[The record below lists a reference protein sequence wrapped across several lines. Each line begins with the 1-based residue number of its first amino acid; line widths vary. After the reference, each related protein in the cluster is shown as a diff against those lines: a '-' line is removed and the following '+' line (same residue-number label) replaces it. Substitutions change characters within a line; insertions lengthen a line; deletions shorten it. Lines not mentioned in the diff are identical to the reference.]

1 MNEDL
6 NSIKSY
12 NIKINDNNNYYIEI
26 IMNKLK
32 NINNYLINNKVYEKP
47 INNDINIIK
56 ENNNL
61 LSLSEELETPK
72 SNSNILENSKN
83 NEENYD
89 NKHKKIIELLDI
101 NEKLIKERYE
111 DFNNL
116 NKENVSDK
124 NISEKLDTNLIDN
137 NLNNNIINFSNSVSF
152 RNNK

>member
-1 MNEDL
+1 MIL
-6 NSIKSY
+6 
-12 NIKINDNNNYYIEI
+12 
-26 IMNKLK
+26 
-32 NINNYLINNKVYEKP
+32 
-47 INNDINIIK
+47 K

-111 DFNNL
+111 DFNNI

>member
-1 MNEDL
+1 M
-6 NSIKSY
+6 
-12 NIKINDNNNYYIEI
+12 
-26 IMNKLK
+26 
-32 NINNYLINNKVYEKP
+32 
-47 INNDINIIK
+47 
-56 ENNNL
+56 
-61 LSLSEELETPK
+61 
-72 SNSNILENSKN
+72 ENSKN

>member
-1 MNEDL
+1 M
-6 NSIKSY
+6 
-12 NIKINDNNNYYIEI
+12 
-26 IMNKLK
+26 
-32 NINNYLINNKVYEKP
+32 
-47 INNDINIIK
+47 K

-89 NKHKKIIELLDI
+89 KKIIELLDI

-111 DFNNL
+111 DFNNI